1 MTYWVKYEDNTG
13 EDCLMSFDS
22 EEAADTTIED
32 ELHECMEFFQSV
44 AYDYTDNGKKV
55 EFWVCGGDEYA
66 SWDRLW
72 IE

>member
-1 MTYWVKYEDNTG
+1 MTCWVKYEDNTG
-13 EDCLMSFDS
+13 EDCLMSFNS
-22 EEAADTTIED
+22 EEAANTTIED

-44 AYDYTDNGKKV
+44 AYDYSDNGKKV